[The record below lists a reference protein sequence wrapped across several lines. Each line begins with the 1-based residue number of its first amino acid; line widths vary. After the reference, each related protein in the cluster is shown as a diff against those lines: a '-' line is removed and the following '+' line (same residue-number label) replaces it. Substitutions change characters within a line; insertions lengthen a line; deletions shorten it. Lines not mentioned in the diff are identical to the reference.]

1 MFKLLLTAA
10 LGAVLLLTGCRSTS
24 VVPHVPVDT
33 DQVVF
38 QVDTAGG
45 FVPRIEAEAHVP
57 ELTVFGNGR
66 VLYVRQD
73 QDGVRRVVETRLPET
88 KLRELLDLAVR
99 SMAGLKE
106 SYEWEGVADA
116 STTRF
121 ALLTAEGTQN
131 VSVYAFDLDPDQRAR
146 DQTVMNK
153 LRAVRAAFTA
163 ALPDQAPVYR
173 PESVQLIAEMV
184 PPGEYDAP
192 VLDWPAGLP
201 DLPVGTG
208 AGETVKETHSGE
220 TAQKLVKEV
229 PYRTFGFYRSEE
241 RLFIVA
247 VKPDV
252 PVLR

>member
-1 MFKLLLTAA
+1 MFKLLLTAVM
-10 LGAVLLLTGCRSTS
+10 GAAFWLSGCRSAA
-24 VVPHVPVDT
+24 VEPHVPVDT

-38 QVDTAGG
+38 QIDTHGG
-45 FVPRIEAEAHVP
+45 FVPRIEAESHVP
-57 ELTVFGNGR
+57 ELTVFGDGR
-66 VLYVRQD
+66 VLYVHQD
-73 QDGVRRVVETRLPET
+73 QDGVRQVLETRLPEA

-99 SMAGLKE
+99 SMAGLKA

-121 ALLTAEGTQN
+121 ALLTAEGTKS
-131 VSVYAFDLDPDQRAR
+131 VLVYAFALEPDQRAR
-146 DQTVMNK
+146 DLAVMNK

-163 ALPDQAPVYR
+163 ALPDKAPVYL

-184 PPGEYDAP
+184 PPGDYDTP

-208 AGETVKETHSGE
+208 AGETVKEAHSGE
-220 TAQKLVKEV
+220 TAQQLVKEV
-229 PYRTFGFYRSEE
+229 PYRTFGFYRSKGQQ
-241 RLFIVA
+241 FVVA
-247 VKPDV
+247 VKPEV

>member
-1 MFKLLLTAA
+1 MFKLLLTAV

-24 VVPHVPVDT
+24 VQPHVPVDT

-38 QVDTAGG
+38 QIDTAGG

-66 VLYVRQD
+66 MLYVRQD
-73 QDGVRRVVETRLPET
+73 QNGIRQVLETRLPEP

-121 ALLTAEGTQN
+121 ALLTAEGTKS
-131 VSVYAFDLDPDQRAR
+131 VSVYAFDLDPDQRGR
-146 DQTVMNK
+146 DQAVMNRLRS
-153 LRAVRAAFTA
+153 LRAAVTA
-163 ALPDQAPVYR
+163 ALPDKAPVYL
-173 PESVQLIAEMV
+173 PESVQLIAEML
-184 PPGEYDAP
+184 PPGEYDTP
-192 VLDWPAGLP
+192 TQDWPAGLP

-208 AGETVKETHSGE
+208 AGETVRETHSGE
-220 TAQKLVKEV
+220 AAQKLLKAV
-229 PYRTFGFYRSEE
+229 PYRTFGFYRSKE
-241 RLFIVA
+241 RLFVVA
-247 VKPDV
+247 VKPEV